1 LEAGER
7 NVIEMVCKVRS
18 GKNIKGALNYN
29 ENKVKEGVAEC
40 IGAAN
45 FVGEPQQLRFFDKL
59 ARFEQLI
66 EKNTRAKTNCVHI
79 SLNFDVSENL
89 SQNKLNEI
97 AVDYMDKIGFAD
109 QPYLVYQHNDA
120 AHLHLHIVTTNIQE
134 DGKRISIHN
143 LGKNQ
148 SETARKEIEVKYGL
162 VKAGSTP
169 KQELYTNLNKAVY
182 GKSETKR
189 TIDNIVREVI
199 RRYKFSSLT
208 GFNAVLRQYNVMA
221 DRGKEGMVMFE
232 KNGLRFSLLDS
243 KGNKVGVPIKASAL
257 YSKPTMKT
265 LQNVFETKSL
275 LKEAH
280 KERLSKIIDSF
291 FHATD
296 KHTRANFCGYM
307 KLYEINAM
315 FREGKDGRV
324 YGLTLVDNGKCTV
337 FNGSDLGKEY
347 SGQALMKRFEVKPS
361 PVMAGEKDTDWLTSQ
376 GSELPQ
382 LDFHDL
388 SLPRWIHDIAQE
400 FLNVMKAEKI
410 GQDPINPM
418 LKKKKKRRK
427 RKGMSI

>member
-1 LEAGER
+1 MEAGER

-40 IGAAN
+40 IGAVN
-45 FVGEPQQLRFFDKL
+45 FVAEPQQLRFFDKL
-59 ARFEQLI
+59 AGFGHLI
-66 EKNTRAKTNCVHI
+66 EKNARAKTNCVHI
-79 SLNFDVSENL
+79 SLNFDVSEKLN
-89 SQNKLNEI
+89 QTKLNEI
-97 AVDYMDKIGFAD
+97 AADYMDKIGFGD

-120 AHLHLHIVTTNIQE
+120 AHPHLHIVTTNVQE

-143 LGKNQ
+143 LGKNE
-148 SETARKEIEVKYGL
+148 SETARKEIEEKYGL

-169 KQELYTNLNKAVY
+169 KQELHTNLNKAVY

-189 TIDNIVREVI
+189 TIDNIVGEVMK
-199 RRYKFSSLT
+199 RYKFSSLT
-208 GFNAVLRQYNVMA
+208 EFNAVLRQYNVMA
-221 DRGKEGMVMFE
+221 DRGKEGMVMYE

-265 LQNVFETKSL
+265 LQNVFGTNSL
-275 LKEAH
+275 LKESH
-280 KERLSKIIDSF
+280 KERLTKIVDSF

-296 KHTRANFCGYM
+296 KHTSANFCGYL

-324 YGLTLVDNGKCTV
+324 YGLTLVDNKRCTV
-337 FNGSDLGKEY
+337 FNGSDLGKGY
-347 SGQALMKRFEVKPS
+347 SGQALIKRLEVKPS
-361 PVMAGEKDTDWLTSQ
+361 LVMAGEKEKHALTSQ

-382 LDFHDL
+382 LHFRDL
-388 SLPRWIHDIAQE
+388 SLPSWIHAFAKE
-400 FLNVMKAEKI
+400 FFNVMKAEKS
-410 GQDPINPM
+410 GQEPINPS
-418 LKKKKKRRK
+418 LKKKKKKKRR
-427 RKGMSI
+427 GMRL

>member
-1 LEAGER
+1 
-7 NVIEMVCKVRS
+7 MVCKVRS

-45 FVGEPQQLRFFDKL
+45 FVGEPQQLTFFGKL

-66 EKNTRAKTNCVHI
+66 EKNARAKTNCVHI
-79 SLNFDVSENL
+79 SLNFDVSEKL

-97 AVDYMDKIGFAD
+97 AADYMDKIGFAD

-120 AHLHLHIVTTNIQE
+120 AHPHLHIVTTNIQE

-148 SETARKEIEVKYGL
+148 SEIARKEIEDKYGL
-162 VKAGSTP
+162 VKAGSAPQHEIHT
-169 KQELYTNLNKAVY
+169 KLNRAVY

-189 TIDNIVREVI
+189 TIDNIVGEVMK
-199 RRYKFSSLT
+199 RYKFSSLT
-208 GFNAVLRQYNVMA
+208 EFNAVLRQYNVMA
-221 DRGKEGMVMFE
+221 DRGKEGMVMYE

-265 LQNVFETKSL
+265 LQNVFETNSL
-275 LKEAH
+275 LKESH
-280 KERLSKIIDSF
+280 KERLTKIIDSF

-296 KHTRANFCGYM
+296 KYTRANFCSYM

-324 YGLTLVDNGKCTV
+324 YGLTLVDNRKQIV
-337 FNGSDLGKEY
+337 YNGSDLGKGY
-347 SGQALMKRFEVKPS
+347 SGQALMKRFEVKPN
-361 PVMAGEKDTDWLTSQ
+361 VLMAGEKERHVRTSQ
-376 GSELPQ
+376 GSEFPQ
-382 LDFHDL
+382 LQFSDL
-388 SLPRWIHDIAQE
+388 SLPTWIHDVANE
-400 FLNVMKAEKI
+400 FFDIMKAERLPQESENSMFKA
-410 GQDPINPM
+410 
-418 LKKKKKRRK
+418 KRKKRGISR
-427 RKGMSI
+427 

>member
-1 LEAGER
+1 
-7 NVIEMVCKVRS
+7 MVCKVKS

-40 IGAAN
+40 IAAAN
-45 FVGEPQQLRFFDKL
+45 FVGEPQHLRFFDKL

-66 EKNTRAKTNCVHI
+66 EKNARTKTNCVHI
-79 SLNFDVSENL
+79 SLNFDVGEKLN
-89 SQNKLNEI
+89 QNKLNEI
-97 AVDYMDKIGFAD
+97 AVDYMDKIGFGD

-120 AHLHLHIVTTNIQE
+120 AHPHLHIVTTNIQE

-143 LGKNQ
+143 LGMNQ
-148 SETARKEIEVKYGL
+148 SETARKEIEDKYGL
-162 VKAGSTP
+162 VKAGSVP
-169 KQELYTNLNKAVY
+169 KQEIHTNLNRAVY

-189 TIDNIVREVI
+189 TIDNIVGEVMK
-199 RRYKFSSLT
+199 RYKFSSLT
-208 GFNAVLRQYNVMA
+208 EFNAVLRQYNVMA

-265 LQNVFETKSL
+265 LQNVFETNSV
-275 LKEAH
+275 LKESH
-280 KERLSKIIDSF
+280 KERLTKILDSF

-324 YGLTLVDNGKCTV
+324 YGLTLVDNKKCTV
-337 FNGSDLGKEY
+337 FNGSDLGKGY
-347 SGQALMKRFEVKPS
+347 SGQALMKRLEVKPS
-361 PVMAGEKDTDWLTSQ
+361 LVMAGEKERHEITSQ
-376 GSELPQ
+376 DSELSQ
-382 LDFHDL
+382 LQFRDL
-388 SLPRWIHDIAQE
+388 SLPSWIHDVAKE
-400 FLNVMKAEKI
+400 FFNIMKAEKS
-410 GQDPINPM
+410 GGEPVNPRF
-418 LKKKKKRRK
+418 KKKRKKK
-427 RKGMSI
+427 RGISR